1 MRVDPI
7 STEVDGKV
15 CDLLISM
22 VGKPDNFKF
31 CKASNTYDNRYRID
45 MYVKVFKND
54 LEGQVIGWSCSAKLE
69 SKNKL
74 RITSQSTPVSGMII

>member
-7 STEVDGKV
+7 STEVDGKI

-22 VGKPDNFKF
+22 VGKPNNFKF

-45 MYVKVFKND
+45 IWQTLLVPKEFFGFNVK
-54 LEGQVIGWSCSAKLE
+54 
-69 SKNKL
+69 
-74 RITSQSTPVSGMII
+74 

>member
-7 STEVDGKV
+7 STEVDGKI

-22 VGKPDNFKF
+22 VGKPKNFKF

-45 MYVKVFKND
+45 MYIKVYKGD
-54 LEGQVIGWSCSAKLE
+54 LEGQAIGWSCSAKLE
-69 SKNKL
+69 GKDKL
-74 RITSQSTPVSGMII
+74 NITSQSTPVSGMLI